1 MPAFIS
7 ISEVRKEYR
16 IGQQLVRALVGINA
30 EIQQGEFVALMG
42 PSGSGKSTLLNI
54 LGGLDHPSSGE
65 VSVADEVIT
74 SLSRKA
80 LCNYR
85 RRRLGFIF
93 QKFNLLNT
101 QTALENVAFP
111 LIFAG
116 VSKNQRK
123 DKAIKALE
131 AVGLADRL
139 DHKPGELSGG
149 QQQRVAIA
157 RALVGDPPLILAD
170 EPTGNLDTTSG
181 AGIMRLLAELNAQGR
196 TIIVVTHDPRLKNYV
211 SRTIHLLDGSLVTE
225 AEYIAA
231 ESQLQ

>member
-1 MPAFIS
+1 MAAFIQ
-7 ISEVRKEYR
+7 IQDLRKEYQ
-16 IGQQLVRALVGINA
+16 IGLQQVTALAGIKA

-42 PSGSGKSTLLNI
+42 PSGSGKSTLLNV
-54 LGGLDHPSSGE
+54 LGGLDHPSSGQ
-65 VSVADEVIT
+65 VVVADQVIT
-74 SLSRKA
+74 ELDRTA
-80 LCNYR
+80 LCTYR
-85 RRRLGFIF
+85 RKRLGFIF

-116 VSKNQRK
+116 VRK
-123 DKAIKALE
+123 AEREAKAKDALQ
-131 AVGLADRL
+131 AVGLGDRL
-139 DHKPGELSGG
+139 HHRPGELSGG

-157 RALVGDPPLILAD
+157 RALVGDPPIILAD

-181 AGIMRLLAELNAQGR
+181 AGIMRLLAELNSAGR

-211 SRTIHLLDGSLVTE
+211 SRTIHLLDGHLVSE
-225 AEYIAA
+225 ADYLAA